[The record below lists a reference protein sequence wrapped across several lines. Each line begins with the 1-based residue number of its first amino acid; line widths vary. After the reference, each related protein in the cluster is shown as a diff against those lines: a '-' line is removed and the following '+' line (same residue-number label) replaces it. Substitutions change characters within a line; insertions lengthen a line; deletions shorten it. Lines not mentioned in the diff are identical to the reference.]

1 MSLLID
7 CCCDEKT
14 ATPCTGFNAGE
25 KTYCRIGFTMALGY
39 SGTYSK
45 NSQGGDFDSGCSQT
59 LKNGLDI
66 SITSSESYSLS
77 ASFVF
82 SFKVDGTTGSPAYVT
97 SLGGGTPSDIAIQST
112 SYSLTGS
119 ASHARTRI
127 NYDSFAQCSSKFV
140 DSHTGSMTG
149 TGIDTSSMT
158 LGGFSPDVYFIEE
171 SGETLG
177 GCMLDKCR
185 IRMLV
190 NDVRLNYSLTGS
202 GSIIEYGGQGCD
214 DEEDETTVSPG
225 SSTQTSLMGVTL
237 HTAGGNSDC
246 TDQVSTFPSLQIDAG
261 HFRTTRLF
269 SPLSLTSNGTFTLG
283 DTSAAALTGCDYQT
297 HMDGGSWVKTYRTS
311 ESLDSYETCPGP
323 APRWVEGDEE
333 LVQTFTA
340 SAGVTSVTFTDS
352 TP

>member
-45 NSQGGDFDSGCSQT
+45 SSQGGDFDGSCDQT
-59 LKNGLDI
+59 LKNGFDI

-82 SFKVDGTTGSPAYVT
+82 SFKVDGTTGSPAYVA
-97 SLGGGTPSDIAIQST
+97 SLGGGTPSDIAIEST

-127 NYDSFAQCSSKFV
+127 NYDSSPQCSSKFV
-140 DSHTGSMTG
+140 DSHSGSMTG
-149 TGIDTSSMT
+149 TGIDTSIMT
-158 LGGFSPDVYFIEE
+158 LGGLSSDVYFVEE

-185 IRMLV
+185 VRMRV

-214 DEEDETTVSPG
+214 EEQDDTIIGPG
-225 SSTQTSLMGVTL
+225 SGTRTSLMGVTL

-246 TDQVSTFPSLQIDAG
+246 TDQVTTFPSLQIDAG
-261 HFRTTRLF
+261 HFVTTRLF
-269 SPLSLTSNGTFTLG
+269 SPLSLTSSGTFTLG

-297 HMDGGSWVKTYRTS
+297 HMDGGSYVKTYRTS

-333 LVQTFTA
+333 LVQIFTA

-352 TP
+352 AP

>member
-7 CCCDEKT
+7 CCCDDKT

-39 SGTYSK
+39 SGSYTK
-45 NSQGGDFDSGCSQT
+45 NIESGDFDGNCDQS
-59 LKNGLDI
+59 LANGSDI

-82 SFKVDGTTGSPAYVT
+82 SFKVDGTTGSPAYVA
-97 SLGGGTPSDIAIQST
+97 SLGYGTPSNVAIQST

-127 NYDSFAQCSSKFV
+127 YYNAFSQCSSKIV

-149 TGIDTSSMT
+149 TGIDTSNMA
-158 LGGFSPDVYFIEE
+158 LGGFSPDVFFIEE

-185 IRMLV
+185 VKMLV

-214 DEEDETTVSPG
+214 EEQDDTIVSPG

-246 TDQVSTFPSLQIDAG
+246 TDQVTTFPSLQIDAG
-261 HFRTTRLF
+261 HFLTTRLF
-269 SPLSLTSNGTFTLG
+269 SPLSLTSDGTFSLG
-283 DTSAAALTGCDYQT
+283 GTSAAALTGCDYQT
-297 HMDGGSWVKTYRTS
+297 HMDGGSWTKTYRTS
-311 ESLDSYETCPGP
+311 DSLDYYETCPGRG
-323 APRWVEGDEE
+323 ARWAEGDEE

-352 TP
+352 AP